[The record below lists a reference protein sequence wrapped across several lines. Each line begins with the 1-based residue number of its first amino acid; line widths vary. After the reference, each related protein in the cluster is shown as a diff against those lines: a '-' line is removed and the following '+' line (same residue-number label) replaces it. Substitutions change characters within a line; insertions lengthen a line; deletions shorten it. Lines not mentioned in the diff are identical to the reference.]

1 MVNFLEKR
9 NFIVSFI
16 ILKVLLSS
24 DRFERFRHK
33 IKLYFRFHLHWGQ
46 TRTDGTP
53 YGTPV
58 LRGSE
63 HTFNNR
69 GIIVEHTLISLFFL
83 GYFSEVHFV
92 HYNTKYA
99 SISEAMTN
107 EDGLA
112 VLGYFIDQR

>member
-1 MVNFLEKR
+1 MADLLEKR

-46 TRTDGTP
+46 THKDGTP
-53 YGTPV
+53 